1 MNDKEALSNTD
12 ILVCTTGYG
21 ASIMVEKGEY
31 QMCVNT
37 VCREL
42 LRAGGGQTGAIV
54 SEGRLS

>member
-1 MNDKEALSNTD
+1 MSDKEALSNIN

-42 LRAGGGQTGAIV
+42 LCAGGGQAGAIV
-54 SEGRLS
+54 SERRLQ